1 LLMRLQKLVGGQTVI
16 NTDQTAT
23 HYMNGIPL
31 VEGGIAN
38 KFNVVNTEGNIDN
51 LKITFTSYTQA
62 SINASDENN
71 RIKNQTMQTV
81 ATELFQSGEAG
92 AYVELVRNFLPD
104 LNRRLDSI
112 AIGLLKTVNDLSPN
126 PMFGFEVSDGAL
138 KTNTADDTYLAD
150 IPNISSATQIYEV
163 RDMLD
168 PSDPSYVDNL
178 SQLRAANFRAVAPE
192 NVDDWIIDADDAYA
206 IEALRGIFSDPVSD
220 LVATTGSQIATWTN
234 NRAADKSVMEILN
247 SRREEVSGVN
257 LDEEAAN
264 MVKFQQ
270 LYAAS
275 SKIIQTGKDMFDTLL
290 SMVSR

>member
-1 LLMRLQKLVGGQTVI
+1 
-16 NTDQTAT
+16 
-23 HYMNGIPL
+23 
-31 VEGGIAN
+31 
-38 KFNVVNTEGNIDN
+38 
-51 LKITFTSYTQA
+51 
-62 SINASDENN
+62 
-71 RIKNQTMQTV
+71 
-81 ATELFQSGEAG
+81 
-92 AYVELVRNFLPD
+92 
-104 LNRRLDSI
+104 
-112 AIGLLKTVNDLSPN
+112 
-126 PMFGFEVSDGAL
+126 
-138 KTNTADDTYLAD
+138 
-150 IPNISSATQIYEV
+150 
-163 RDMLD
+163 MLD